1 MSNNLNNTTYNAA
14 GSDDCTSLPD
24 DLNLKAASTE
34 EKTLSNDVQDERTK
48 LEPEGECDESTRLI
62 IDDTPKPAA
71 EKRAEQRSE
80 ESAIDDSDRSS
91 GKLVAGAIGGV
102 FLGSAAAFFASR
114 ASAKS
119 TPDAAKEEAAK
130 ETEEEKGSWFNAA
143 NEGGDVKED
152 PNNQTVTNGEE
163 NSAEVPGVDTDADY
177 ILDSDIKLA
186 TNVNDDMSFNE
197 AFAAARSEVGAGGV
211 FEWRGQVYGTYYG
224 DEWNAMTDEEKDDF
238 GKNLAFAG
246 ADSSY
251 EAEAEAE
258 ADEAVEILGVNEDD
272 GVELIDYMGAD
283 DEEVVFIDV
292 HTDDMSDVYED
303 NNSYDLVATE
313 DDYSMDDDGYED
325 EGDFMA

>member
-34 EKTLSNDVQDERTK
+34 EKTLNNDVQDERTK
-48 LEPEGECDESTRLI
+48 LESEGECDESTRLI

-71 EKRAEQRSE
+71 EKKAEQRSE

-130 ETEEEKGSWFNAA
+130 ETKEDKGSWFNAT
-143 NEGGDVKED
+143 NEDGDGKED
-152 PNNQTVTNGEE
+152 PNNQTETGGDDNGT
-163 NSAEVPGVDTDADY
+163 EVPGVDTAADY

-197 AFAAARSEVGAGGV
+197 AFSAARSEVGAGGV

-238 GKNLAFAG
+238 GKSLTFAG

-251 EAEAEAE
+251 EAEAETE

-303 NNSYDLVATE
+303 NSSYDLAAME
-313 DDYSMDDDGYED
+313 DDCSMDDNGYED
-325 EGDFMA
+325 DGDFMA